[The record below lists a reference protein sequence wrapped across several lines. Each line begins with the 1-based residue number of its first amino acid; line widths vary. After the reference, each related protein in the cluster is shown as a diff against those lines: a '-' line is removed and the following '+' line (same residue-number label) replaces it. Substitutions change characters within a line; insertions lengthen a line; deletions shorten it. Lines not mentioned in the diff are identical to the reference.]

1 MISHKHKCIFVHI
14 PRCGGNFINNFF
26 NYSTPPST
34 KDSDEYEIDHYPLF
48 RYNDLYS
55 DVFDEY
61 YKFAFVRNP
70 WDRML
75 SEFFYK
81 KYGKQRGGDWGPS
94 ERFINCSNIEFK
106 EFIRR
111 LDKKFDEVK
120 SMIKT
125 NQFLVSHFM
134 SYHEYLSDPST
145 MDFIGKLENFDEDF
159 TKLCSKF
166 DIEYNP
172 LPRINSVE
180 HKHYTEYYDDETC
193 QIVAERYA
201 KDIEHFGYEFG
212 E

>member
-1 MISHKHKCIFVHI
+1 MISHKHKFIYVHI
-14 PRCGGNFINNFF
+14 TRCGGNLINKYF
-26 NYSTPPST
+26 NYSVGKITA
-34 KDSDEYEIDHYPLF
+34 DADNYEIDHYPLF

-70 WDRML
+70 WERML

-81 KYGKQRGGDWGPS
+81 KYGKLRGGDWGPS
-94 ERFINCSNIEFK
+94 HRFIDCSNIEFK

-111 LDKKFDEVK
+111 LGEKFDEVK
-120 SMIKT
+120 SMTRT

-134 SYHEYLSDPST
+134 SYHDYLSPLSA

-159 TKLCSKF
+159 TKVCSKF
-166 DIEYNP
+166 GIEYIP
-172 LPRINSVE
+172 QPRINSVKHE
-180 HKHYTEYYDDETC
+180 HYTEYYDDEAR
-193 QIVAERYA
+193 QIVAEKYA
-201 KDIEHFGYEFG
+201 KDIEYFGYEFG